1 VNHVVH
7 PTEPFRRPAA
17 HRPASS
23 TEATVTGGPAPAA
36 APVAPQYHPV
46 RDSEETS

>member
-1 VNHVVH
+1 MNQVLH

-17 HRPASS
+17 HRPASY
-23 TEATVTGGPAPAA
+23 TEATVTGGPAPVA

-46 RDSEETS
+46 PDSEEKS